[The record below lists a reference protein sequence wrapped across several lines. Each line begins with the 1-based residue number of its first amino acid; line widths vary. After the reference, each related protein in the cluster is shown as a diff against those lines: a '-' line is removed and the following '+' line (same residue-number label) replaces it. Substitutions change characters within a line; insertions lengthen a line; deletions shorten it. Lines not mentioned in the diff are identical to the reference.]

1 MAITHT
7 LVLLFALLSMA
18 LAQGWERAEIVMKDK
33 DAITD
38 QVSSYSDLISS
49 QVDNIARP
57 CLNRT

>member
-38 QVSSYSDLISS
+38 QVSSSSDLISS
-49 QVDNIARP
+49 QVNNIARP

>member
-38 QVSSYSDLISS
+38 QVSSCSDLISS

>member
-1 MAITHT
+1 MAVIRT
-7 LVLLFALLSMA
+7 LILLFALLSMA

-38 QVSSYSDLISS
+38 QVSSCSGRISWQVSD
-49 QVDNIARP
+49 IAWT